1 MKILTQKIIILF
13 LFIFTIIVSACTV
26 NNNNNPNNN
35 IFPDLSLINANP
47 DYDASYFGVYKGII
61 GDSTKTGNILIDFNN
76 SQSVAKAYITFR
88 GSQYILSQT
97 DIANVNGVITITL
110 EKDNQVIKLRV
121 GGIGNNPTI
130 SYISLN
136 GSVEYGSTIL
146 KEKSTNKV
154 KCFEGKYNSNTST
167 CGAFVNVPLGILISG
182 QDAQMLLYAKSQFTV
197 GSGYYYFTTN
207 YDINTQK
214 IKLTALDAP
223 VAVGYYIYINVNG
236 DVMNNNAAGTYNFYI
251 AKNIYGNG
259 MLCESEGDWTTTKT
273 L

>member
-1 MKILTQKIIILF
+1 MKSINRLF
-13 LFIFTIIVSACTV
+13 LLILVFIVCSCS
-26 NNNNNPNNN
+26 NNPNDPNN
-35 IFPDLSLINANP
+35 PVNTFPNLSLINANP

-61 GDSTKTGNILIDFNN
+61 GDSTNTGNILIDFNN
-76 SQSVAKAYITFR
+76 SQSTAKAYITFR
-88 GSQYILSQT
+88 GSQLILSQT
-97 DIANVNGVITITL
+97 DIANVSGVITVTL
-110 EKDNQVIKLRV
+110 EKDNQVVKLRV

-167 CGAFVNVPLGILISG
+167 CGAFVNVPIGILIFG

-197 GSGYYYFTTN
+197 GSGYYYFTTD
-207 YDINTQK
+207 YDINTQE
-214 IKLTALDAP
+214 IKLTALDVP
-223 VAVGYYIYINVNG
+223 VSAGYKIYINVNG
-236 DVMNNNAAGTYNFYI
+236 DVMNNNAAGTYDFYI
-251 AKNIYGNG
+251 AQSIYGLG
-259 MLCESEGDWTTTKT
+259 MLCESEGYWTSTKT